1 MALPTVAYPTVS
13 DSNLTLY
20 SVKDTLTLKLAKDYT
35 PGDTKIYVEQNETKM
50 NLFPTV
56 GIITLTEQCSEPEY
70 RAVSFYYNT
79 KNTTEF
85 YFTDLTILPETPISE
100 KRAGVTT
107 VSMNVV
113 AQHHNNIKD
122 AIIAIEKV
130 VGLKTDRTTRPFEG
144 NLVQKVNYLSS
155 IVFTPRA
162 WFTTNKTIGIA
173 PLTVQFTNKSFQLGE
188 DIPDNSI
195 LYYWDFG
202 DSTGS
207 NESSFTLTTTST
219 TVNHTF
225 EKPGLYSIRMKV
237 KNIYGEDTVVF
248 NDMIN
253 ARYAAPDE
261 AFIEYVLQP
270 SQVYFSSNN
279 YIKTPV
285 GVPVY
290 LFVQNAINIVT
301 GNKYSGELV
310 DVNGNVLDKIVEYTW
325 VLSDNLS
332 HGNSMSTNALYST
345 GGYYDVVLRTD
356 TASQAFRITMLE
368 KFINVVE
375 QKNAWLFLINGTN
388 INACEMGFLSEVF
401 KSKQSSYLAISSN
414 YAFLSGLANATQL
427 VKEFKKNWNFTP
439 KSSTPSGLGGIS
451 LIHYPSGR
459 YSADPSTNESIN
471 AFNFNGFDETYS
483 TYPSYTG
490 RPWNWIPMNINN
502 HTYFILGNSTTV
514 PAGTSPTNMQLL
526 DNDIQNQTYSV
537 IQTYTNSN
545 FSTSANS
552 LKYNAAQY
560 NSSGVAIDGE
570 FSAYRSC
577 VQNDVGYI
585 LKNLTVGTA
594 FQIKAFYSSSTVG
607 TNYLSTFN
615 KLPDIIGPA
624 KLEGQLV
631 SLYSGLYFFNNTG
644 TVSAF
649 DVTTQSW
656 ATGGPGYN
664 SVAFTDLQDTSVTD
678 YEDETNT
685 LVATSDN
692 NHNAYLSFDYSNK
705 AYIKWNDMDLT
716 FKILSPRPT
725 GTQWV
730 FGTS

>member
-1 MALPTVAYPTVS
+1 MALPTVAYPTAS

-35 PGDTKIYVEQNETKM
+35 PGDTRIYVEQNETKM

-56 GIITLTEQCSEPEY
+56 GIITLTEQCSDPEF

-85 YFTDLTILPETPISE
+85 YFTDLQILPETPISE

-122 AIIAIEKV
+122 AIIAIQKV
-130 VGLKTDRTTRPFEG
+130 VGISTDRILRPFEG
-144 NLVQKVNYLSS
+144 NIVQKVNYLLG

-162 WFTTNKTIGIA
+162 WFVPNKTIGIA
-173 PLTVQFTNKSFQLGE
+173 PLTVQFTNKSFQLGA
-188 DIPDNSI
+188 DIPGNDI
-195 LYYWDFG
+195 FYYWDFG

-207 NESSFTLTTTST
+207 NESSFSLTTTNT

-225 EKPGLYSIRMKV
+225 EKPGLYTIRMKV
-237 KNIYGEDTVVF
+237 KNTYGEDTVVF
-248 NDMIN
+248 ENMIN

-261 AFIEYVLQP
+261 AIIEYVLQP
-270 SQVYFSSNN
+270 SQVYFSTNN

-285 GVPVY
+285 GVPLY
-290 LFVQNAINIVT
+290 LFVENGINILT

-310 DVNGNVLDKIVEYTW
+310 DINKNVLDKIIEYTW

-332 HGNSMSTNALYST
+332 HGNSMSTNALYSI

-356 TASQAFRITMLE
+356 TASQAFRITLLE

-375 QKNAWLFLINGTN
+375 QRNAWLFTTNGSN

-401 KSKQSSYLAISSN
+401 KTKQSAYLAISSN
-414 YAFLSGLANATQL
+414 TAFLSGQTNATQL
-427 VKEFKKNWNFTP
+427 LREFKKNWNFTP

-459 YSADPSTNESIN
+459 YSADPVTNESIN

-483 TYPSYTG
+483 SYPSYSG
-490 RPWNWIPMNINN
+490 RPWNWVPMNINN
-502 HTYFILGNSTTV
+502 HTYFILGNSTVV
-514 PAGTSPTNMQLL
+514 PTGTSPTNMKLL
-526 DNDIQNQTYSV
+526 DNNIQD
-537 IQTYTNSN
+537 QTYTVSQTYTTSN
-545 FSTSANS
+545 FTSAANS

-560 NSSGVAIDGE
+560 NSLGVAIDGE

-577 VQNDVGYI
+577 VVNDTGYI

-607 TNYLSTFN
+607 TNYLNSFN
-615 KLPDIIGPA
+615 RLADLIGPA

-631 SLYSGLYFFNNTG
+631 NLYSGLYFFNNTG

-649 DVTTQSW
+649 NTTTLSW

-678 YEDETNT
+678 YEDESNT

-705 AYIKWNDMDLT
+705 SYIKWNDMDLT
-716 FKILSPRPT
+716 FKLLSPRPT